1 MNLNTRIRKA
11 EEVEGDILSI
21 LSDDYRPALTVRELK
36 VETAVR
42 GLGHQGTGYSVETIR
57 AALSRL
63 RKAGLVRCFGRRI
76 GKQKRTLMWVQP
88 GLHTWDGLTSDSQ
101 VCRDLGIP
109 EFGTCP
115 GRPEIPSVEQ
125 SLETGD
131 QNG

>member
-1 MNLNTRIRKA
+1 MNFDTRLKKA
-11 EEVEGDILSI
+11 AVAEGDILSI
-21 LSDDYRPALTVRELK
+21 LTDDYRPALTVKELK

-57 AALSRL
+57 GALSRL

-76 GKQKRTLMWVQP
+76 GKQKRTLMWAQP
-88 GLHTWDGLTSDSQ
+88 GFHTWNSLTSDSR

-115 GRPEIPSVEQ
+115 RIPPSKA
-125 SLETGD
+125 
-131 QNG
+131 N